1 MTKRDLW
8 RALAQDNPAWTA
20 QEVATA
26 VDVFFEEISRR
37 LVDGGRV
44 EIRGFGVFSTRSR
57 VARVG
62 RNPKTGEKVDV
73 PATRSP
79 HFKYSREMISRLNAE

>member
-1 MTKRDLW
+1 MTKLQLL
-8 RALAQDNPAWTA
+8 RALARNNPGWTA

-57 VARVG
+57 DARKG
-62 RNPKTGEKVDV
+62 RNPKTGESVDV
-73 PATRSP
+73 PVMRSP
-79 HFKYSREMISRLNAE
+79 HFKYSREMFNRLNA